1 MWFLDFRVLPLETR
15 AKEVLTSYGW
25 LQSSERTRLMP
36 SSGSDTQ
43 QGASGLLQRYMD
55 SGDTASIS
63 CSNFYSPMVTPE
75 HSDDDDS
82 LEGDAMDHRN
92 RKTSMKNQ
100 NKAQA
105 KEMLHTAWKTL
116 TSSTDWKYEKSCSA
130 TGDVIASRQ
139 SEEGRKVFKL
149 TGQLDI
155 PARILLEEIFYRM
168 EDQPLWNPLTT
179 ECKIVKSVD
188 RNTDIS
194 YQVCAEGGGG
204 AVSVRDFVY
213 LRHWELVDGVYVC
226 AMTSTKHSNVP
237 PHAKRVRGESGP
249 CCFAISQSDD
259 VPNKC
264 NFRWTLNTDLKIR
277 LPKFILDNAIMN
289 SQFTFMTHLRKRI
302 MELKEELS
310 LNDSV

>member
-1 MWFLDFRVLPLETR
+1 MWFLDFRVLPLENR

-25 LQSSERTRLMP
+25 FQSNERTRLMP
-36 SSGSDTQ
+36 ESGQTQ
-43 QGASGLLQRYMD
+43 QSSSLLQRYMD
-55 SGDTASIS
+55 STGETASIS
-63 CSNFYSPMVTPE
+63 CSNFYSPLATPE
-75 HSDDDDS
+75 QSDDDDS

-92 RKTSMKNQ
+92 RKIANKNQ

-105 KEMLHTAWKTL
+105 KEMLSTAWRIL
-116 TSSTDWKYEKSCSA
+116 TSSSDWKYEKSCSE
-130 TGDVIASRQ
+130 TGDVIVSRQ
-139 SEEGRKVFKL
+139 SEEGRKIFKL

-155 PARILLEEIFYRM
+155 PARILLEEVFYRV
-168 EDQPLWNPLTT
+168 EGQPTWNPLTT
-179 ECKIVKSVD
+179 ECKIVKSLD
-188 RNTDIS
+188 RNTDIT

-226 AMTSTKHSNVP
+226 AMTSTQHTSAP
-237 PHAKRVRGESGP
+237 PHTKRVRGESGP

-259 VPNKC
+259 IPNKC

-289 SQFTFMTHLRKRI
+289 SQFTFMSHLRKRI

-310 LNDSV
+310 LNDSI

>member
-25 LQSSERTRLMP
+25 IQSDERTRLMRP
-36 SSGSDTQ
+36 SSGTNQ
-43 QGASGLLQRYMD
+43 QNSGLLSYMD
-55 SGDTASIS
+55 CGETASIS
-63 CSNFYSPMVTPE
+63 ASNFYSPLATPE
-75 HSDDDDS
+75 NSDDDS

-92 RKTSMKNQ
+92 RKLSSKNQ
-100 NKAQA
+100 NKVQA
-105 KEMLHTAWKTL
+105 KEMLGIAWKTL
-116 TSSTDWKYEKSCSA
+116 TASTDWKYEKSCSE

-139 SEEGRKVFKL
+139 SEEGRKIFKL

-155 PARILLEEIFYRM
+155 PARILLEEVFYKV

-179 ECKIVKSVD
+179 ECKIIKSLD
-188 RNTDIS
+188 RNTDIT

-226 AMTSTKHSNVP
+226 AMISTKHSNAP
-237 PHAKRVRGESGP
+237 PHQKRVRGESGP
-249 CCFAISQSDD
+249 CCFAISQSEDI
-259 VPNKC
+259 PNKC

-289 SQFTFMTHLRKRI
+289 SQFTFMGHLRKRI
-302 MELKEELS
+302 IELKEELS
-310 LNDSV
+310 LNDSI